1 MADDI
6 FGLIDIEDDT
16 TVDYPAEEF
25 VDYEEFDEP
34 EDDGLPNTD
43 DHDDVID
50 SSSAAGEFELIDSTP
65 DSTSNADTEPYQS
78 DEESEDNYADFAG
91 TDDDI
96 PDEDTVLEDNIL
108 EVPTLVN
115 VKKGDICIV
124 QDVGGEPVVIGVI
137 GGGDSMADD
146 IAQA

>member
-1 MADDI
+1 MDNE
-6 FGLIDIEDDT
+6 FGLIDIVDDSS
-16 TVDYPAEEF
+16 VDYPEEERF
-25 VDYEEFDEP
+25 VDYEEFYEP
-34 EDDGLPNTD
+34 EDEGTPDTD
-43 DHDDVID
+43 EDDDKID

-65 DSTSNADTEPYQS
+65 DPTSNSDTEPNRS

>member
-1 MADDI
+1 MDE
-6 FGLIDIEDDT
+6 FGLIEIEEDN

-25 VDYEEFDEP
+25 VDYEEFYEP
-34 EDDGLPNTD
+34 EDDGLPDAD
-43 DHDDVID
+43 DDNDIID
-50 SSSAAGEFELIDSTP
+50 TSSTVGEFELIDSTP
-65 DSTSNADTEPYQS
+65 DPTSNANTEPDKS
-78 DEESEDNYADFAG
+78 DEVSEDEYADFAG

>member
-1 MADDI
+1 MDE
-6 FGLIDIEDDT
+6 FGLIEIEEDN
-16 TVDYPAEEF
+16 TVDYPEEEF
-25 VDYEEFDEP
+25 VDYEEFYEP
-34 EDDGLPNTD
+34 EDDGLPDAD
-43 DHDDVID
+43 DDNDIID
-50 SSSAAGEFELIDSTP
+50 TSSTVGEFELIDSTP
-65 DSTSNADTEPYQS
+65 DPTSNANTEPDKG
-78 DEESEDNYADFAG
+78 DEVSEDEYADFAG

-96 PDEDTVLEDNIL
+96 PDEETVLEDNIL